1 MRFFNTE
8 GPVRPD
14 DHYAIQ
20 SLDRMDIDE
29 LLALIRAKRYF
40 VLHAPRQT
48 GKTSALIALRDLLN
62 SGEVGNFRCVNVGV
76 GQVARDDTARG
87 IRAILGSLSENAQ
100 ELGDDYPGSVWQDIL
115 ASMGPESALNVLL
128 ARWSRAGPTPLVLL
142 VDEIDS
148 LVGDTLLSVL
158 RQLRAGYEKR
168 PGGFP
173 QSVVLCG
180 VRDIRDYRIRSST
193 GEVIAGGSPFNVA
206 AKSLRMGDFTE
217 AETRALMA
225 QHMEETGQRF
235 SSSALDSVWTQTR
248 GQPWLVN
255 ALCAGACF
263 DNKAGRDRS
272 RAIEVDDIY
281 AAREELILSR
291 RTHLDQLAHKLEEER
306 VRRVVEPLLSGG
318 GARYQA
324 RDLEY
329 VRDLGLLAPDSP
341 PRMANPIYREVVP
354 RELGYVLQD
363 SLDVQAAWYVDGDGG
378 LNMDKLLTAFG
389 TFFGEHSEHWLGRF
403 GEYPEAGPQLILQ
416 AYLQR
421 VVNGGGRIER
431 EYGLG
436 RGRTDLL
443 VLWPREA
450 GQPSELWERFV
461 VECKVL
467 RDSDRKSL
475 AWTVE
480 RGVEQT
486 LGYMKKCGAEGRAS
500 GGDRPPYRRG
510 GAPGRWGRDGWKRTP
525 AGRARGGGLDVVA
538 PGSRI
543 GPTGSG
549 HGGPNTE
556 FLTLPPAAHLAH
568 EAAHHPLVGLAQ
580 LPVPE
585 PAKRP
590 GNEFVARA
598 ALQGLDLD
606 WLGAGEERA
615 DLGHGPY
622 SVGLKHHE
630 HLLMMPRS
638 GPLQAH
644 LTLESPVPLQ
654 AHVSLE
660 KARRSAHS
668 RFSDTLPIVPPRQG
682 GIGAGGCP

>member
-1 MRFFNTE
+1 MRFFNTA
-8 GPVRPD
+8 GPMRPD
-14 DHYAIQ
+14 DHYAIPP
-20 SLDRMDIDE
+20 LDRVDGDE
-29 LLALIRAKRYF
+29 LLSLIRAKQYF

-62 SGEVGNFRCVNVGV
+62 RGKVGNFRCVHTNVEV

-87 IRAILGSLSENAQ
+87 IRAILSRLAMRARLLHDNFPHESWRAVLEASGPDDA
-100 ELGDDYPGSVWQDIL
+100 LGD
-115 ASMGPESALNVLL
+115 LL
-128 ARWSRAGPTPLVLL
+128 SNWCVANPTPLVLL

-158 RQLRAGYEKR
+158 RQLRAGYEQR
-168 PGGFP
+168 PEGFP

-180 VRDIRDYRIRSST
+180 VRDIRDYRIRSSA

-225 QHMEETGQRF
+225 QHTEETGQRF
-235 SSSALDSVWTQTR
+235 SSSALDSVWTQTQ

-272 RAIEVDDIY
+272 RPIEVDDIY

-291 RTHLDQLAHKLEEER
+291 RTHLDQLAHKLEEAR

-318 GARYQA
+318 EARHDA

-329 VRDLGLLAPDSP
+329 VRDLGLIDGNQP
-341 PRMANPIYREVVP
+341 PRIANPIYREVVP
-354 RELGYVLQD
+354 RELGYILQS
-363 SLDVQAAWYVDGDGG
+363 SLDQNPAWYVDDDGG
-378 LNMDKLLTAFG
+378 LNMTKLLTAFR

-450 GQPSELWERFV
+450 GQPSDLWERFV

-480 RGVEQT
+480 EGVKQT
-486 LGYMKKCGAEGRAS
+486 LGYMAKCKAEEGHLVVIDRRAGAEERRRSEGAEGR
-500 GGDRPPYRRG
+500 
-510 GAPGRWGRDGWKRTP
+510 RDGEGE
-525 AGRARGGGLDVVA
+525 AD
-538 PGSRI
+538 
-543 GPTGSG
+543 GSG
-549 HGGPNTE
+549 RRQDGCGVVIW
-556 FLTLPPAAHLAH
+556 TL
-568 EAAHHPLVGLAQ
+568 
-580 LPVPE
+580 
-585 PAKRP
+585 
-590 GNEFVARA
+590 
-598 ALQGLDLD
+598 
-606 WLGAGEERA
+606 
-615 DLGHGPY
+615 
-622 SVGLKHHE
+622 
-630 HLLMMPRS
+630 
-638 GPLQAH
+638 
-644 LTLESPVPLQ
+644 
-654 AHVSLE
+654 
-660 KARRSAHS
+660 
-668 RFSDTLPIVPPRQG
+668 
-682 GIGAGGCP
+682 

>member
-14 DHYAIQ
+14 KHYAIHP
-20 SLDRMDIDE
+20 LDRVDVDE
-29 LLALIRAKRYF
+29 FLGLIQAERYF

-62 SGEVGNFRCVNVGV
+62 SGAVGNFRCVNVNVEV
-76 GQVARDDTARG
+76 GQVARDDVAEG
-87 IRAILGSLSENAQ
+87 IRAILSMMASRALL
-100 ELGDDYPGSVWQDIL
+100 LGDDYLDDVWPDML
-115 ASMGPESALNVLL
+115 AKVGPNDALRHVLM
-128 ARWSRAGPTPLVLL
+128 RWCVANPVPLVLL

-158 RQLRAGYEKR
+158 RQLRAGYEQR
-168 PGGFP
+168 PEGFP
-173 QSVVLCG
+173 QSVILCG

-225 QHMEETGQRF
+225 QHTEETGQRF
-235 SSSALDSVWTQTR
+235 SEAAVEAVWTQSC

-272 RAIEVDDIY
+272 RAIEVDDVH

-306 VRRVVEPLLSGG
+306 VRRVVEPMLSGG
-318 GARYQA
+318 EARHHT

-329 VRDLGLLAPDSP
+329 LRDLGLLAPDSP
-341 PRMANPIYREVVP
+341 PRIANPIYREVVP

-363 SLDVQAAWYVDGDGG
+363 SLDIHTRWYVDGDGR
-378 LNMDKLLTAFG
+378 LNITKLLTAFS
-389 TFFGEHSEHWLGRF
+389 TFFGEHAEHWLGQLGAYR
-403 GEYPEAGPQLILQ
+403 EAAPQLILQ
-416 AYLQR
+416 SYLQR

-443 VLWPREA
+443 VLWPRES
-450 GQPSELWERFV
+450 GQPSDLWERFV

-475 AWTVE
+475 ASVVE
-480 RGVEQT
+480 CGVKQT
-486 LGYMKKCGAEGRAS
+486 LGYMARCGAEEGHLVVM
-500 GGDRPPYRRG
+500 DRRSEERRRG
-510 GAPGRWGRDGWKRTP
+510 EEQRRGEGTEERRDGEGE
-525 AGRARGGGLDVVA
+525 ADGGGRRRNVRGVVVWM
-538 PGSRI
+538 
-543 GPTGSG
+543 
-549 HGGPNTE
+549 
-556 FLTLPPAAHLAH
+556 L
-568 EAAHHPLVGLAQ
+568 
-580 LPVPE
+580 
-585 PAKRP
+585 
-590 GNEFVARA
+590 
-598 ALQGLDLD
+598 
-606 WLGAGEERA
+606 
-615 DLGHGPY
+615 
-622 SVGLKHHE
+622 
-630 HLLMMPRS
+630 
-638 GPLQAH
+638 
-644 LTLESPVPLQ
+644 
-654 AHVSLE
+654 
-660 KARRSAHS
+660 
-668 RFSDTLPIVPPRQG
+668 
-682 GIGAGGCP
+682 

>member
-14 DHYAIQ
+14 KHYAIRP
-20 SLDRMDIDE
+20 LDRVNVGE
-29 LLALIRAKRYF
+29 FLALIRAERYF

-62 SGEVGNFRCVNVGV
+62 SGEVGSFRCVDVNVEV
-76 GQVARDDTARG
+76 GQVARDDVARG
-87 IRAILGSLSENAQ
+87 IRAILGILAENARG
-100 ELGDDYPGSVWQDIL
+100 LGDEYPGSMWQDVL
-115 ASMGPESALNVLL
+115 ASIGPESALNVLL
-128 ARWSRAGPTPLVLL
+128 ARWCRANPVPLVLL

-158 RQLRAGYEKR
+158 RQLRAGYPQR
-168 PGGFP
+168 PEAFP
-173 QSVVLCG
+173 QSAVLCG

-217 AETRALMA
+217 AETQALMA
-225 QHMEETGQRF
+225 QHTEETGQRF
-235 SSSALDSVWTQTR
+235 SPAAVEAVWTQTR

-272 RAIEVDDIY
+272 RSIEVDDVY

-306 VRRVVEPLLSGG
+306 VQRVVEPILSGG
-318 GARYQA
+318 EVQHDG

-341 PRMANPIYREVVP
+341 PRIANPIYREVVP

-363 SLDVQAAWYVDGDGG
+363 SLDIQARWYVHDDGR
-378 LNMDKLLTAFG
+378 LNMTKLLTAFG
-389 TFFGEHSEHWLGRF
+389 TFFGEHAEHWLGHL
-403 GEYPEAGPQLILQ
+403 GAYQEAAPQLILQ
-416 AYLQR
+416 SYLQR

-450 GQPSELWERFV
+450 GQPSDLWERFV

-480 RGVEQT
+480 KGVKQT
-486 LGYMKKCGAEGRAS
+486 LGYMKQCGAEEGHLVVMDRRS
-500 GGDRPPYRRG
+500 GERRG
-510 GAPGRWGRDGWKRTP
+510 GEGAEDRRDSEADGSER
-525 AGRARGGGLDVVA
+525 RRGGDEARSERLHDGRKVA
-538 PGSRI
+538 VW
-543 GPTGSG
+543 
-549 HGGPNTE
+549 
-556 FLTLPPAAHLAH
+556 TL
-568 EAAHHPLVGLAQ
+568 
-580 LPVPE
+580 
-585 PAKRP
+585 
-590 GNEFVARA
+590 
-598 ALQGLDLD
+598 
-606 WLGAGEERA
+606 
-615 DLGHGPY
+615 
-622 SVGLKHHE
+622 
-630 HLLMMPRS
+630 
-638 GPLQAH
+638 
-644 LTLESPVPLQ
+644 
-654 AHVSLE
+654 
-660 KARRSAHS
+660 
-668 RFSDTLPIVPPRQG
+668 
-682 GIGAGGCP
+682 

>member
-1 MRFFNTE
+1 MRFFNTA
-8 GPVRPD
+8 GPMRPD
-14 DHYAIQ
+14 EHYTIPP
-20 SLDRMDIDE
+20 LDRVDVDE
-29 LLALIRAKRYF
+29 LLSLIRAKQYF

-62 SGEVGNFRCVNVGV
+62 RGEVGHFRCVNVNV
-76 GQVARDDTARG
+76 EPAQVARDDVARG
-87 IRAILGSLSENAQ
+87 IRAVLSGLAMNARR
-100 ELGDDYPGSVWQDIL
+100 LGDGYPDEVWPDVL
-115 ASMGPESALNVLL
+115 AKAGPEDALKELL
-128 ARWSRAGPTPLVLL
+128 ARWCEANPTPLVLL

-158 RQLRAGYEKR
+158 RQLRAGYEQR
-168 PGGFP
+168 PEGFP

-225 QHMEETGQRF
+225 QHTEETGQRF

-272 RAIEVDDIY
+272 RAIEVDDVY

-291 RTHLDQLAHKLEEER
+291 RTHLDQLAHKLEEAR
-306 VRRVVEPLLSGG
+306 VRRVVEPILSGG
-318 GARYQA
+318 EARHEI

-329 VRDLGLLAPDSP
+329 VRDLGLIDGREP
-341 PRMANPIYREVVP
+341 PRIANPIYAEVVP
-354 RELGYVLQD
+354 RELGYILQS
-363 SLDVQAAWYVDGDGG
+363 SLDQNPAWYVDDDGG
-378 LNMDKLLTAFG
+378 LNMTKLLAAFR

-443 VLWPREA
+443 VLWSQEA
-450 GQPSELWERFV
+450 GQPSDLWERFV

-467 RDSDRKSL
+467 RDSARKSL
-475 AWTVE
+475 AGTVKE
-480 RGVEQT
+480 GVKQT
-486 LGYMKKCGAEGRAS
+486 LGYMAKCGAEEGHLVVIDRRA
-500 GGDRPPYRRG
+500 D
-510 GAPGRWGRDGWKRTP
+510 A
-525 AGRARGGGLDVVA
+525 
-538 PGSRI
+538 
-543 GPTGSG
+543 
-549 HGGPNTE
+549 
-556 FLTLPPAAHLAH
+556 
-568 EAAHHPLVGLAQ
+568 
-580 LPVPE
+580 
-585 PAKRP
+585 
-590 GNEFVARA
+590 
-598 ALQGLDLD
+598 
-606 WLGAGEERA
+606 EER
-615 DLGHGPY
+615 
-622 SVGLKHHE
+622 
-630 HLLMMPRS
+630 
-638 GPLQAH
+638 
-644 LTLESPVPLQ
+644 
-654 AHVSLE
+654 
-660 KARRSAHS
+660 RRSEGETGGS
-668 RFSDTLPIVPPRQG
+668 EERRQDGCGVVIWTL
-682 GIGAGGCP
+682 

>member
-14 DHYAIQ
+14 DHYAI
-20 SLDRMDIDE
+20 SPLERMDVGE
-29 LLALIRAKRYF
+29 LLGLIRAKRYF

-62 SGEVGNFRCVNVGV
+62 SGAAGNFRCVDVNVEV
-76 GQVARDDTARG
+76 GQVARDDVAEG
-87 IRAILGSLSENAQ
+87 MRAILSSLAMSAEL
-100 ELGDDYPGSVWQDIL
+100 LGDDSLEGIWPDTL
-115 ASMGPESALNVLL
+115 AKAGANNALRQVL
-128 ARWSRAGPTPLVLL
+128 ARWCVANPTPLVLL

-158 RQLRAGYEKR
+158 RQLRAGYQQR

-180 VRDIRDYRIRSST
+180 VRDIRDYRIRSSA

-225 QHMEETGQRF
+225 QHTEETSQRF

-272 RAIEVDDIY
+272 RTIEADDVY

-291 RTHLDQLAHKLEEER
+291 RTHLDQLTHKLEEAR
-306 VRRVVEPLLSGG
+306 VRRVIEPLLSGG
-318 GARYQA
+318 EVQHHA

-329 VRDLGLLAPDSP
+329 VRDLGLIAPDSP
-341 PRMANPIYREVVP
+341 PRMANPMYAEVVP

-363 SLDVQAAWYVDGDGG
+363 SLDVQVAWYVDDDGR
-378 LNMDKLLTAFG
+378 LDMTKLLTAFR
-389 TFFGEHSEHWLGRF
+389 TFFGEHAEHWLGRF
-403 GEYPEAGPQLILQ
+403 GDYPEAGPQLILQ

-450 GQPSELWERFV
+450 GQPSDLWERFV

-467 RDSDRKSL
+467 RDSDRKGL
-475 AWTVE
+475 EWTIE
-480 RGVEQT
+480 RGMEQT
-486 LGYMKKCGAEGRAS
+486 LGYMKKCGAEEGHLVVI
-500 GGDRPPYRRG
+500 DRRTGAEDRRG
-510 GAPGRWGRDGWKRTP
+510 GEGAEDR
-525 AGRARGGGLDVVA
+525 RGGEGGADRRGGEGGADGGGRRLDGCGVVVW
-538 PGSRI
+538 
-543 GPTGSG
+543 
-549 HGGPNTE
+549 
-556 FLTLPPAAHLAH
+556 TL
-568 EAAHHPLVGLAQ
+568 
-580 LPVPE
+580 
-585 PAKRP
+585 
-590 GNEFVARA
+590 
-598 ALQGLDLD
+598 
-606 WLGAGEERA
+606 
-615 DLGHGPY
+615 
-622 SVGLKHHE
+622 
-630 HLLMMPRS
+630 
-638 GPLQAH
+638 
-644 LTLESPVPLQ
+644 
-654 AHVSLE
+654 
-660 KARRSAHS
+660 
-668 RFSDTLPIVPPRQG
+668 
-682 GIGAGGCP
+682 

>member
-14 DHYAIQ
+14 KHYAIRP
-20 SLDRMDIDE
+20 LDRVNVGE
-29 LLALIRAKRYF
+29 FLALIRAERYF

-62 SGEVGNFRCVNVGV
+62 SGEAGNFRCVNVNV
-76 GQVARDDTARG
+76 EVAQVARDDVAEG
-87 IRAILGSLSENAQ
+87 IRAILSSLGMSAQ
-100 ELGDDYPGSVWQDIL
+100 LLGDDYPEDIWPDTL
-115 ASMGPESALNVLL
+115 AKAGANNALRQVL
-128 ARWSRAGPTPLVLL
+128 ARWCVANPVPLVLL

-158 RQLRAGYEKR
+158 RQLRAGYEQR
-168 PGGFP
+168 PEAFP

-225 QHMEETGQRF
+225 QHTEETGQRF
-235 SSSALDSVWTQTR
+235 SEAAVDSVWTQTQ

-263 DNKAGRDRS
+263 DDKAGRDRS
-272 RAIEVDDIY
+272 RTIEVDDIY

-306 VRRVVEPLLSGG
+306 VRQVVEPILSGG
-318 GARYQA
+318 EVRHHA

-329 VRDLGLLAPDSP
+329 VRDLGLIAATDP
-341 PRMANPIYREVVP
+341 PRIANPIYREVVP
-354 RELGYVLQD
+354 RELGYVLQS
-363 SLDVQAAWYVDGDGG
+363 SLDIEVAWYVDDAGRLD
-378 LNMDKLLTAFG
+378 MTKLLSAFR
-389 TFFGEHSEHWLGRF
+389 TFFGEHAEHWLGHLGAYR
-403 GEYPEAGPQLILQ
+403 EAAPQLILQ
-416 AYLQR
+416 SYLQR

-436 RGRTDLL
+436 QGRTDLL

-450 GQPSELWERFV
+450 GQPSDLWERFV

-480 RGVEQT
+480 KGVKQALE
-486 LGYMKKCGAEGRAS
+486 YMKQCGAEEGHLVVM
-500 GGDRPPYRRG
+500 DRRTGERRG
-510 GAPGRWGRDGWKRTP
+510 GEGAEDRRDDEGAETRRDGGGE
-525 AGRARGGGLDVVA
+525 ADGGGRRQDGRGVVVWM
-538 PGSRI
+538 
-543 GPTGSG
+543 
-549 HGGPNTE
+549 
-556 FLTLPPAAHLAH
+556 L
-568 EAAHHPLVGLAQ
+568 
-580 LPVPE
+580 
-585 PAKRP
+585 
-590 GNEFVARA
+590 
-598 ALQGLDLD
+598 
-606 WLGAGEERA
+606 
-615 DLGHGPY
+615 
-622 SVGLKHHE
+622 
-630 HLLMMPRS
+630 
-638 GPLQAH
+638 
-644 LTLESPVPLQ
+644 
-654 AHVSLE
+654 
-660 KARRSAHS
+660 
-668 RFSDTLPIVPPRQG
+668 
-682 GIGAGGCP
+682 

>member
-14 DHYAIQ
+14 KHYAIRP
-20 SLDRMDIDE
+20 LDRVNVGE
-29 LLALIRAKRYF
+29 FLALIRAERYF

-62 SGEVGNFRCVNVGV
+62 SGEVGNFRCVDVNVEV
-76 GQVARDDTARG
+76 GQVARDDVARG
-87 IRAILGSLSENAQ
+87 IRAILSSLATSARL
-100 ELGDDYPGSVWQDIL
+100 LGDDYPDGIWPDVL
-115 ASMGPESALNVLL
+115 TRVGPEDALKELL
-128 ARWSRAGPTPLVLL
+128 TRWCVANPVPLVLL

-158 RQLRAGYEKR
+158 RQLRAGYPQR

-193 GEVIAGGSPFNVA
+193 GEIIAGGSPFNVA

-225 QHMEETGQRF
+225 QHTEETRQRF
-235 SSSALDSVWTQTR
+235 TAAALEAVWTQTR

-272 RAIEVDDIY
+272 RTIEVDDVY

-306 VRRVVEPLLSGG
+306 VRQVVEPILSGG
-318 GARYQA
+318 EVQHDG

-341 PRMANPIYREVVP
+341 PRIANPIYREVVP

-363 SLDVQAAWYVDGDGG
+363 SLDIQVAWYVDDDGR
-378 LNMDKLLTAFG
+378 LDMTKLLSAFR
-389 TFFGEHSEHWLGRF
+389 TFFGEHAEHWLGHLGAYR
-403 GEYPEAGPQLILQ
+403 EAAPQLILQ
-416 AYLQR
+416 SYLQR

-443 VLWPREA
+443 VLWPRES
-450 GQPSELWERFV
+450 GQPSDLWERFV

-467 RDSDRKSL
+467 RDTDRKSL

-480 RGVEQT
+480 KGVEQA
-486 LGYMKKCGAEGRAS
+486 LGYMKQCGAEEGHLVVM
-500 GGDRPPYRRG
+500 DRRSEERRG
-510 GAPGRWGRDGWKRTP
+510 GEERRHGDGEADGSERQRE
-525 AGRARGGGLDVVA
+525 GERARSERLHDGRKVA
-538 PGSRI
+538 VW
-543 GPTGSG
+543 
-549 HGGPNTE
+549 
-556 FLTLPPAAHLAH
+556 TL
-568 EAAHHPLVGLAQ
+568 
-580 LPVPE
+580 
-585 PAKRP
+585 
-590 GNEFVARA
+590 
-598 ALQGLDLD
+598 
-606 WLGAGEERA
+606 
-615 DLGHGPY
+615 
-622 SVGLKHHE
+622 
-630 HLLMMPRS
+630 
-638 GPLQAH
+638 
-644 LTLESPVPLQ
+644 
-654 AHVSLE
+654 
-660 KARRSAHS
+660 
-668 RFSDTLPIVPPRQG
+668 
-682 GIGAGGCP
+682 